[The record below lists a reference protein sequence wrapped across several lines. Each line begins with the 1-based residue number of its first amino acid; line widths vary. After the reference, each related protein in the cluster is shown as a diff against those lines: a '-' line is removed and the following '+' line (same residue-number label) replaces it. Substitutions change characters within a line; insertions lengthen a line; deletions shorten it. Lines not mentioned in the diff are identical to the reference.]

1 MQVPL
6 QRIIESGPA
15 GVLSH
20 VKPRHASSHLGSA
33 EAHHH
38 LETQNGL
45 SLKKKSCPVEH
56 RCAGAV
62 LLLNETARD
71 DRPWMD

>member
-38 LETQNGL
+38 LETQKRSFIEKKAALL
-45 SLKKKSCPVEH
+45 ST
-56 RCAGAV
+56 GAV